1 MEPLAP
7 NLANSPST
15 YCVESSVVSVPED
28 VVLLPLFQDFIA
40 PSFEDQSLSSLY
52 PYHDQGTASLFHKQW
67 LDTSS
72 AFQTDANLGQ
82 NQEANPG
89 ASPVSGN
96 PLKVP
101 DIDVTGSANKVN
113 FPCRGPIASKPSHME
128 NTENFTKKTK
138 RGLKSVTDAKK
149 KLPAA
154 RELHIRENNRKAA
167 DRHRNRKRRE
177 AEALVARQKTLE
189 AQNNYLYASYN
200 SLRVETVYIK
210 WQLLQH
216 TDCGCAMIQQYI
228 ENEAKRSLDNLI
240 S

>member
-7 NLANSPST
+7 NLANSTGT
-15 YCVESSVVSVPED
+15 YCMESSVVSVPED
-28 VVLLPLFQDFIA
+28 GVPLPLFRDFIA
-40 PSFEDQSLSSLY
+40 PSFEDQSFSSLY
-52 PYHDQGTASLFHKQW
+52 PYLNQDTDSLFHKQW

-72 AFQTDANLGQ
+72 AFQTDASLGQ
-82 NQEANPG
+82 TQETNSE
-89 ASPVSGN
+89 ASLVGGN

-101 DIDVTGSANKVN
+101 DIDATGSAN
-113 FPCRGPIASKPSHME
+113 
-128 NTENFTKKTK
+128 
-138 RGLKSVTDAKK
+138 K

-167 DRHRNRKRRE
+167 DKHRNRKRRE
-177 AEALVARQKTLE
+177 VEGLVARQKTLE

-200 SLRVETVYIK
+200 SLRVETVNIK

-216 TDCGCAMIQQYI
+216 TDCDCVMIQQYI
-228 ENEAKRSLDNLI
+228 ENEAKRCLHSLL

>member
-7 NLANSPST
+7 NLANSTGT
-15 YCVESSVVSVPED
+15 YCMESSVVSVPED
-28 VVLLPLFQDFIA
+28 GVPLPLFRDFIA
-40 PSFEDQSLSSLY
+40 PSFEDQSFSSLY
-52 PYHDQGTASLFHKQW
+52 PYLNQDTDSLFHKQW

-72 AFQTDANLGQ
+72 AFQTDASLGQ
-82 NQEANPG
+82 TQETNSE
-89 ASPVSGN
+89 ASLVGGN

-101 DIDVTGSANKVN
+101 DIDATGSANKVN
-113 FPCRGPIASKPSHME
+113 FPCHGPIASKPSQME
-128 NTENFTKKTK
+128 NTKNFTMTK
-138 RGLKSVTDAKK
+138 RGRKHATNAKK

-167 DRHRNRKRRE
+167 DKHRNRKRRE
-177 AEALVARQKTLE
+177 VEGLVARQKTLE

-200 SLRVETVYIK
+200 SLRVETVNIK

-216 TDCGCAMIQQYI
+216 TDCDCVMIQQYI
-228 ENEAKRSLDNLI
+228 ENEAKRCLHSLL